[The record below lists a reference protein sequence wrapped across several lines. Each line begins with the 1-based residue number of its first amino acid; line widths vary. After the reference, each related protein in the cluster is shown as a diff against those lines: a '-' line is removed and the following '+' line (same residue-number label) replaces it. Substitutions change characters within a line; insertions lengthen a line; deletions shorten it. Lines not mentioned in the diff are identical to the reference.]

1 VVKAVSENKTHT
13 ELAQMFIMQV
23 VVQAELERH
32 LTTGLKALQQ
42 DLKVEAALAVQRVM
56 EILKA
61 QREARELQTQ
71 VEAVAVLAQIAIQQ
85 MLNALHHQ
93 VVLAVQALL

>member
-23 VVQAELERH
+23 VAQVELARQRI
-32 LTTGLKALQQ
+32 TGLKVEQQ
-42 DLKVEAALAVQRVM
+42 ESQVEAVQEVQRVM

-71 VEAVAVLAQIAIQQ
+71 AEAVAVLAQTAIQQ
-85 MLNALHHQ
+85 MLNALHQ
-93 VVLAVQALL
+93 QEALAVQALL